1 MTEEVVSAE
10 EAVFHLQGE
19 VERLTREKQSL
30 EYQIALRDGRA
41 EGDYDVAVLVYVR
54 VRESHISDA
63 DYVAE
68 NAVRQALIR
77 ASIKD
82 EQTQVRHLYAENPS
96 GQRFGPVRL
105 AKVSIL
111 GRGQYE
117 SGITIRPSHEPFR
130 FFERPVEPAEGAE

>member
-19 VERLTREKQSL
+19 VERLTAEKQAL
-30 EYQIALRDGRA
+30 QYQLALRDGRA
-41 EGDYDVAVLVYVR
+41 VGDYDIAVLVYVR
-54 VRESHISDA
+54 VRENHLSDA
-63 DYVAE
+63 DHVAE
-68 NAVRQALIR
+68 TAVRQALIQ
-77 ASIKD
+77 ASTLD
-82 EQTQVRHLYAENPS
+82 EPTQVRHLYAENPY

-117 SGITIRPSHEPFR
+117 SGITIRPSNEPFR